1 MFQYYH
7 DQIKFLDV
15 ENFIASQTDKA
26 DKKIALL
33 MDTIRHGNTI
43 RLILNTKVIINANVH
58 YLMENR
64 VIAKHT
70 RF

>member
-26 DKKIALL
+26 DKKIAIL

-43 RLILNTKVIINANVH
+43 RLILN
-58 YLMENR
+58 
-64 VIAKHT
+64 AK
-70 RF
+70 